1 MCATK
6 EGAFKLICHHS
17 IFCTLTRYTLKAPN
31 GCPMGGRS
39 NSDFRASSVHI
50 LPHLSTASRSVASA
64 AAFPAIGSPP
74 ARHLA
79 MELATAAALVAA
91 ARASGPHQKN
101 APLQHTA
108 HPSGAA
114 SAIVRPR
121 GRLPCTQACHNQAMP
136 ALSKPAPAADERRPH
151 DNLKKAAMTSR
162 QGAGAKQ
169 LLSSIGLS
177 SVLHAVA
184 TADT

>member
-6 EGAFKLICHHS
+6 EGAFKLICHQS

-50 LPHLSTASRSVASA
+50 LPRLSTASRSAASA

-79 MELATAAALVAA
+79 VELATAAALVAG

-114 SAIVRPR
+114 PAIVQT
-121 GRLPCTQACHNQAMP
+121 GRRLSCSLACHYQATP
-136 ALSKPAPAADERRPH
+136 GGRGTQDHKLAPHLRGLPS
-151 DNLKKAAMTSR
+151 SR
-162 QGAGAKQ
+162 
-169 LLSSIGLS
+169 
-177 SVLHAVA
+177 
-184 TADT
+184 

>member
-1 MCATK
+1 MSPVYFLHTDALYTQ
-6 EGAFKLICHHS
+6 GAQWVPHGREVQFGLSSFLCPH
-17 IFCTLTRYTLKAPN
+17 FAPSEY
-31 GCPMGGRS
+31 GSPQCGTSRGIPGHRLS
-39 NSDFRASSVHI
+39 ASST
-50 LPHLSTASRSVASA
+50 PRRGASHA
-64 AAFPAIGSPP
+64 AG
-74 ARHLA
+74 
-79 MELATAAALVAA
+79 LVAA
-91 ARASGPHQKN
+91 AQASGPHQKN
-101 APLQHTA
+101 APLQRTSY
-108 HPSGAA
+108 PSGAA
-114 SAIVRPR
+114 PAIVRPR

-169 LLSSIGLS
+169 LLSVIGLS

>member
-79 MELATAAALVAA
+79 VELATAAGLVAA

-162 QGAGAKQ
+162 QGAGVKQ
-169 LLSSIGLS
+169 LLSAIDLS

>member
-6 EGAFKLICHHS
+6 EDAFKLICHQS

-39 NSDFRASSVHI
+39 NSDFRVSSVHI
-50 LPHLSTASRSVASA
+50 LPHLSTASRSAASA
-64 AAFPAIGSPP
+64 AAFPATGSPP

-79 MELATAAALVAA
+79 VELATAAALVAG

-114 SAIVRPR
+114 PAMVRPR
-121 GRLPCTQACHNQAMP
+121 GRLPCAQACHNQAMP

-177 SVLHAVA
+177 SVLHGAA